1 MNSGVCFGR
10 VQNAVPHGR
19 HNSSP
24 AGTGKMVEHTPREQS
39 QGESVNG

>member
-1 MNSGVCFGR
+1 MNSGVCLGR
-10 VQNAVPHGR
+10 VQNARPAGI

-24 AGTGKMVEHTPREQS
+24 AGTGKMVEHTPSEQS